1 MVNLVLVDMR
11 WTKCVWVDN
20 GRNIGIIILL
30 NKIYTD
36 LQIRQKK
43 PTNKRQVLS
52 VGESVFVV
60 IEAIKK
66 VINNYVCKS
75 LIGKMKY
82 PPSRQ
87 GKSIDV
93 RLGKYGIGKDRISIK
108 EAKEKFSEVRKESRE
123 KVLDPRII
131 LKNEKN
137 TEVINSYNPT
147 LSAAVEVFWNSNP
160 QLSETTKPDYRRRLY
175 NQIMNPDKGGFAPE
189 TPIKEFAWVSG
200 GREKCLTWLEQEKKR
215 AEPNA

>member
-1 MVNLVLVDMR
+1 MKLFGYFVCVCGYEVDKVCVL
-11 WTKCVWVDN
+11 VDN
-20 GRNIGIIILL
+20 GRNIGITTLL

-43 PTNKRQVLS
+43 PTNKRQVLP

-60 IEAIKK
+60 IEPIKK
-66 VINNYVCKS
+66 VINNYVGKS

-93 RLGKYGIGKDRISIK
+93 RLGKYGKGEGRISIK
-108 EAKEKFSEVRKESRE
+108 EAKEKFSEVRKASKEQG
-123 KVLDPRII
+123 LDRRII

-137 TEVINSYNPT
+137 KEIINYP
-147 LSAAVEVFWNSNP
+147 
-160 QLSETTKPDYRRRLY
+160 K
-175 NQIMNPDKGGFAPE
+175 K
-189 TPIKEFAWVSG
+189 
-200 GREKCLTWLEQEKKR
+200 LT
-215 AEPNA
+215 